1 MDVRSLSMALV
12 VSTLGLS
19 GTSAAQG
26 NNNDQ
31 GLSPLAQQGFAI
43 SPVPKA
49 KLTFNEENADLVG
62 RGSYLVNAIGGC
74 SGCHTFPAYL
84 PPGDKAG
91 SNPAAGDPFLGM
103 PPQSASFGP
112 LIANYNVSHYLAG
125 GQCFG
130 PFMARNLTP
139 EVDVP
144 APFAGKPE
152 GLTEAEFVT
161 VMRTGADIHCD
172 AEHEPSDPICALPP
186 STPLLQ
192 VMPWPTF
199 HNMTDAD
206 LQAIYAYLTALP
218 PAVACNT
225 VADGCPAPGAPYAY
239 ANTADCP
246 NPPPPQ

>member
-1 MDVRSLSMALV
+1 MDVRSLLIALV
-12 VSTLGLS
+12 LSTLALS
-19 GTSAAQG
+19 GTSHAQ
-26 NNNDQ
+26 DDDV
-31 GLSPLAQQGFAI
+31 AQQGFAI

-49 KLTFNEENADLVG
+49 QLTNTANVVG

-84 PPGDKAG
+84 PKGDLAG
-91 SNPAAGDPFLGM
+91 SNSAAGDPFLGT

-112 LIANYNVSHYLAG
+112 LMANYNVSHYLAG

-139 EVDVP
+139 EADVP
-144 APFAGKPE
+144 AQFQGKPE
-152 GLTEAEFVT
+152 GLTEAEFVK

-172 AEHEPSDPICALPP
+172 AQHEPSDPICALGPP
-186 STPLLQ
+186 TPLLQ

-206 LQAIYAYLTALP
+206 LKAIYAYLTAIP
-218 PAVACNT
+218 PATACNT
-225 VADGCPAPGAPYAY
+225 VANGCPGFSG
-239 ANTADCP
+239 TAQSSVSYVFPSTNSCP